1 MCDQGEDAQATE
13 LIEESL
19 TLSRELGETWGIASA
34 LRLLGSMAFRRREY
48 EQARQLYEESLS
60 LFQEN
65 GDKRGVALVLA
76 SLAEVAG
83 EQTS

>member
-1 MCDQGEDAQATE
+1 
-13 LIEESL
+13 
-19 TLSRELGETWGIASA
+19 